1 MCLLQVRS
9 NIQAAKEALG
19 AEQSQNQQEED
30 RVLHEVQEMLKPIK
44 NMTWPSGRPENN
56 KE

>member
-1 MCLLQVRS
+1 MGLLQVRS

-19 AEQSQNQQEED
+19 GEHSQNQREED
-30 RVLHEVQEMLKPIK
+30 RVLHEVQEILKPIK

-56 KE
+56 EE

>member
-1 MCLLQVRS
+1 LLQVRS

-19 AEQSQNQQEED
+19 IEHAQNQHKED

-56 KE
+56 TE